1 MAAPVKRGVLG
12 VLDAASEL
20 KTISM
25 NLPIYMCIYIHT
37 HTHTH
42 THTQTHTHT
51 HTHTYIYGKRGVLD
65 AASELKTISINVQKR
80 EELWL
85 RNVLALCC

>member
-25 NLPIYMCIYIHT
+25 NLPIYMYIYIHT

-42 THTQTHTHT
+42 AHTHKL
-51 HTHTYIYGKRGVLD
+51 TYIYGKRGVLD

-80 EELWL
+80 EELWV